1 MVTSGDDQDQIINNH
16 HYSEGGIGG
25 SSEAISPS
33 QLPLSVPPTNS
44 STLNT
49 STLNTSGNTFNGTNA
64 NNLSAIP
71 PTAIS
76 TKTLLRS
83 GSGSRGS
90 IGRLSQTGMTSSN
103 SFISGRSPSDTA
115 VISTLVSLN
124 TPNQKQ
130 RKCSIS
136 VPCNAPHSV
145 QQHSTTPLGTPR
157 RARVSIVVPCTV
169 EDSLPSSARDDHQQ
183 HHHHIPSSGAVDG
196 EEILIGEDEPRR
208 TTPMTSFHPSI
219 PDYSITTTNCSISQ
233 YAFGSTP
240 TVTNNNDISH
250 FHSDSFGENSMS
262 NNNSHGDLRPQKL
275 VPCLK
280 DASTPLVG
288 ENSLSTPHDWS
299 VTDAAQAARAK
310 RISAFSVDSSGGGLV
325 GVVLDQNVPPS
336 PTNIDESFSPKV
348 PSEVD
353 PMGEVDT
360 TNTTINTATEQN
372 LAPSP
377 PAENEEEVATPTPA
391 VVEEDTSIIVT
402 SASEP
407 PQKPS
412 SRVPLPTDSL
422 SPEAKCALRARL
434 FSSFL
439 EEGVLLYRPHSKLT
453 AFYDFF
459 FLQRECTSGAF
470 RRHYSSAFV
479 QGVDDAVNA
488 AKEANKASKSVL
500 NAIMNPMDTKTTMTL
515 FDTGEGGMGCFWLSA
530 ESERQWFAVSA
541 PPQNPLAKALLPPT
555 PPTAVVGGE
564 TPPPPPATSQYTP
577 LSGAFFFPSS
587 IDADEEL
594 TTNIVHP
601 SNLCMFAVDVP
612 PVPLGD
618 YIARLISRMRC
629 TLECF
634 IYAMCLVRRVSSS
647 AAFQHASWAA
657 VQDARQR
664 RRMAEQYARARGT
677 PVPPASSS
685 SSVASDMDKP
695 LGWIPL
701 TSRSVHRLFLT
712 ALVISAKMR
721 NDRYYGMSTYAEV
734 TGVSKQDLIG
744 MEVALLTSLQFTA
757 AVPTTE
763 YLDMLF
769 SLRHHCSLLAHSKQQ
784 GWAAQAWVSLIEHFT
799 LPSVE
804 SLESELAAYETQLNH
819 TLNLNQRRET

>member
-1 MVTSGDDQDQIINNH
+1 MPETRALDG
-16 HYSEGGIGG
+16 GG
-25 SSEAISPS
+25 SDM
-33 QLPLSVPPTNS
+33 
-44 STLNT
+44 
-49 STLNTSGNTFNGTNA
+49 
-64 NNLSAIP
+64 
-71 PTAIS
+71 
-76 TKTLLRS
+76 LL
-83 GSGSRGS
+83 
-90 IGRLSQTGMTSSN
+90 
-103 SFISGRSPSDTA
+103 
-115 VISTLVSLN
+115 
-124 TPNQKQ
+124 
-130 RKCSIS
+130 
-136 VPCNAPHSV
+136 
-145 QQHSTTPLGTPR
+145 
-157 RARVSIVVPCTV
+157 
-169 EDSLPSSARDDHQQ
+169 
-183 HHHHIPSSGAVDG
+183 
-196 EEILIGEDEPRR
+196 GEDEPRR

-219 PDYSITTTNCSISQ
+219 PDGSITTTNCSISQ

-240 TVTNNNDISH
+240 TVTNNDISQ
-250 FHSDSFGENSMS
+250 FHSDSFGDGSMS
-262 NNNSHGDLRPQKL
+262 NNNSHIELRPQKL
-275 VPCLK
+275 VPCSRG
-280 DASTPLVG
+280 ASTPMVG

-299 VTDAAQAARAK
+299 FSDVAARAK
-310 RISAFSVDSSGGGLV
+310 RVSAFSVESNSGAI
-325 GVVLDQNVPPS
+325 GVSLDQNVPPS
-336 PTNIDESFSPKV
+336 PTKIDESFSPTA

-353 PMGEVDT
+353 PLAEKDTVDAT
-360 TNTTINTATEQN
+360 STEQTTV
-372 LAPSP
+372 AV
-377 PAENEEEVATPTPA
+377 PAKDDQPAITIQQDEETVITNPPA
-391 VVEEDTSIIVT
+391 VVVEAKDKDTVT
-402 SASEP
+402 SEP
-407 PQKPS
+407 PQQKPSS
-412 SRVPLPTDSL
+412 SRVPLPTDGL
-422 SPEAKCALRARL
+422 TPEAKCALRARL

-459 FLQRECTSGAF
+459 FLQRECTSSAF

-500 NAIMNPMDTKTTMTL
+500 NAIMNPMDTKTTMAL
-515 FDTGEGGMGCFWLSA
+515 FDTSEGGMGCFWLSA

-541 PPQNPLAKALLPPT
+541 PPQNPLAKALLPPVS
-555 PPTAVVGGE
+555 PAVDGS
-564 TPPPPPATSQYTP
+564 PQYTP
-577 LSGAFFFPSS
+577 FTGAFFFPST

-657 VQDARQR
+657 VQEARQR

-685 SSVASDMDKP
+685 SSSVASDMDKP
-695 LGWIPL
+695 QGWIPL

-819 TLNLNQRRET
+819 TLNLSQRRET